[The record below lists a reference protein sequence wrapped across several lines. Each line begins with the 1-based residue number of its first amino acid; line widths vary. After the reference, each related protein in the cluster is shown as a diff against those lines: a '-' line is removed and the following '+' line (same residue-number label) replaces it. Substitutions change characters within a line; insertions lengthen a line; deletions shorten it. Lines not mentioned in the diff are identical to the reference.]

1 MTIRRRLTLSF
12 ATVLVLFGISLA
24 VYSWSARLHDVTM
37 RQLDHTLQ
45 RRVLLATI
53 RQEVD
58 NLQKQVALL
67 SQSELQ
73 GDGSPAPPNPRTLQ
87 LFDEK
92 VQAVTRQI
100 AELKNLSEPEDAGSV
115 AELESNYAGLAQSWK
130 AFYEYLGVEPA
141 WAVASAAK
149 ADPLG
154 FRLLTEILPRLQEV
168 ENGRVAM
175 AEKSFSQ
182 VQTLT
187 RKLTSVT
194 FVVSLL
200 FAAVVAVV
208 LSRSIVRGFSE
219 LQRGADLIGNMNLGH
234 RIGITSRDE
243 LGQLALSFNT
253 MTERLEVAR
262 KQLTEANQELAHRN
276 EEIRQ
281 RQAKELE
288 MAATIQKGLMEV
300 RIPDLPFA
308 SIRAR
313 NIPCTEIGGDFYDV
327 VPVEGGVAVIIC
339 DVSGKGISAA
349 IMASMLQGM
358 IRSELAARLP
368 LHDIVTHANRFF
380 TQRDVAGKY
389 ATVCI
394 FRLEPDGTLEY
405 VNCGHIPPVMI
416 TAGGIGRLEF
426 SNPPVGL
433 LPEVEYR
440 SARTK
445 LLPDQRIVLV
455 TDGVTEAS
463 TFDEN
468 MFGDELFGDERL
480 ELAAAAEDAFEA
492 VFAEVAK
499 FCGDRALDDDCT
511 VVEIAYR
518 TAATQ
523 FESGVSGIDAIEAE
537 VMPKVRARARSAT

>member
-1 MTIRRRLTLSF
+1 VTIRRRLTLSF
-12 ATVLVLFGISLA
+12 AIVLVLFGISLA

-37 RQLDHTLQ
+37 RRLDRTLQ
-45 RRVLLATI
+45 RRVFLATI

-67 SQSELQ
+67 SQSELAE
-73 GDGSPAPPNPRTLQ
+73 GSPAAPNPRTQQ

-92 VQAVTRQI
+92 LQTVNQQI
-100 AELKNLSEPEDAGSV
+100 ADLRNLSEPEDAASL
-115 AELESNYAGLAQSWK
+115 AELQSNFTSLSQSWK
-130 AFYEYLGVEPA
+130 AFHEYLGVEPT

-168 ENGRVAM
+168 ENRRVEM
-175 AEKSFSQ
+175 AEASFSQ

-187 RKLTSVT
+187 RKLTSIT
-194 FVVSLL
+194 FIASLL
-200 FAAVVAVV
+200 FAAMVAIV

-219 LQRGADLIGNMNLGH
+219 LQRGADLIGGMHLGH
-234 RIGITSRDE
+234 RIGIKSKDE
-243 LGQLALSFNT
+243 LGLLAHSFNT
-253 MTERLEVAR
+253 MTERLELAR
-262 KQLTEANQELAHRN
+262 KQLTEANEELARRN
-276 EEIRQ
+276 EEIKQ

-288 MAATIQKGLMEV
+288 MAATIQHGLMEV

-358 IRSELAARLP
+358 IRSELAAKLP

-394 FRLEPDGTLEY
+394 FRLEADGTLDY
-405 VNCGHIPPVMI
+405 VNCGHIPPVLI
-416 TAGGIGRLEF
+416 TAGGIGRLES

-480 ELAAAAEDAFEA
+480 ELAAAAEDPFEA

-499 FCGDRALDDDCT
+499 FCGNRALDDDCT

-518 TAATQ
+518 AAATQ
-523 FESGVSGIDAIEAE
+523 FESGVSGMDAIKADAI
-537 VMPKVRARARSAT
+537 PKVLARAKAST